1 MPGMKSSDTTDEK
14 DALRG
19 KDRAAEHVQSPAL
32 VPAARNH
39 ADKFA
44 AAAKASRACAP
55 NASHWDKVHAAAGI
69 EP

>member
-1 MPGMKSSDTTDEK
+1 MPGMKSSDTTDEENVR
-14 DALRG
+14 RG
-19 KDRAAEHVQSPAL
+19 KERGPEHVQSPAL

-39 ADKFA
+39 ADKFV

-55 NASHWDKVHAAAGI
+55 NASHWDRVHAAAGI

>member
-1 MPGMKSSDTTDEK
+1 MKPTDAIDEK
-14 DALRG
+14 GAVDVS
-19 KDRAAEHVQSPAL
+19 DREPKTMESPAL

-39 ADKFA
+39 SDKFA

-55 NASHWDKVHAAAGI
+55 NASHWDKVRVAAGI